1 MQPFGQLVSPVL
13 IGRDELLE
21 TAQRHLTDALA
32 GRGSFLLLAG
42 EAGIGKSRLI
52 AAIELQ
58 ATAAGFMAVDGAV
71 APQDH
76 DVPAAS
82 LLDMARSM
90 VRMPEFAELG
100 TELLALMGT
109 AIGAPDARRRLL
121 VHSVVDRIAT
131 LSAKPTM
138 LWFDDLQWTD
148 DLSLEIL
155 SELARQARDHR
166 ILLVAA
172 YRNDVVAAGSLLRE
186 WRSRL
191 LTQRLAEEARLE
203 PLNLEQTGQLA
214 DLILATG
221 LPTPRSVVE
230 ALYER
235 TDGVPLHIEELLAVL
250 PPELRTDSRA
260 IHDAAVPDTL
270 EDAVL
275 QRVGQ
280 LSADA
285 QAVARAGSVIGRCFV
300 PEVLAEM
307 MDVGVD
313 TLDAPLHE
321 LVESHILVPPGLR
334 GVFDY
339 RHQVL
344 RDTLY
349 SSLTNRERRRLH
361 ARAAEHGRTLEGA
374 SVIHASVHYERAGMH
389 GPAFR
394 SALHGAREAA
404 ALSSHREAVD
414 LYRRAL
420 DNMPE
425 DLPVPE
431 GAAILEAYAIE
442 AAAIE
447 ENELAVTAANDARSR
462 YQGLDDALGAVRVLT
477 VLIGTNRREARPLSE
492 RLTSIEDGLAEA
504 EALPSGREAAQVRG
518 AIQLELA
525 QAALDGLDLARAA
538 GAIAAARQA
547 ADVAADEA
555 LGLDAAAIS
564 GMIEALGG
572 QVEDGLD
579 RIGASALAARMQ
591 GFEDTGVSAY
601 RNASVLAAR
610 LMDQRRAQ
618 AWIDEGLRYADGI
631 QQSHCAHVMR
641 STGSLV
647 AWAEGRWE
655 DALRLGLQAVA
666 ERGCAQGR
674 GMAHWPLG
682 YVALGRGDLGE
693 AREYLDIALEFG
705 IRSGIPDFELAGLWG
720 LAELAL
726 VGGRLDDAVRL
737 SQRGLDLALASG
749 ERARFVPF
757 VVTGVRARI
766 GAGLP
771 DDAIRFAQAATEH
784 LGATSPLAAPA
795 LEQANGLLALA
806 AGSLTSARASFER
819 AVRGWD
825 ARDRAW
831 EGAWVRLDLAA
842 ALLRSNRHGDASGIL
857 ADARRRAQDLLSRP
871 LLERTSGLE
880 RQARGYTSVAEPWR
894 PLTIR
899 EFEIA
904 RLIGAGRT
912 NLEIAAELEIAP
924 RTVSSHV
931 EHVLAKLD
939 MRRRAEIATWVA
951 RVNEPARR
959 PVPGR
964 VPAVAAKTDLRV
976 MEVQPAG

>member
-1 MQPFGQLVSPVL
+1 MAHFGQLISPVL
-13 IGRDELLE
+13 VGRDELLD
-21 TAQRHLTDALA
+21 TAQRHLEDALA

-42 EAGIGKSRLI
+42 EAGIGKSRLMD
-52 AAIELQ
+52 AIELR
-58 ATAAGFMAVDGAV
+58 AMAAGFKAVDGAV

-90 VRMPEFAELG
+90 ARMDQFAELG

-121 VHSVVDRIAT
+121 VHSVVDRIAR
-131 LSAKPTM
+131 LSAEPTM

-155 SELARQARDHR
+155 TELARVALDRR
-166 ILLVAA
+166 LLLVGA
-172 YRNDVVAAGSLLRE
+172 YRSDATTPGSLLRE

-191 LTQRLAEEARLE
+191 LTQRLAEETRLE
-203 PLNLEQTGQLA
+203 PLNLEQTGQMA
-214 DLILATG
+214 DLILASG
-221 LPTPRSVVE
+221 RPTPQSVVE

-250 PPELRTDSRA
+250 PPELRADSRA
-260 IHDAAVPDTL
+260 ILDAAVPDTL

-275 QRVGQ
+275 ERVSQ
-280 LSADA
+280 LSPEA

-300 PEVLAEM
+300 PDVLAEI
-307 MDVGVD
+307 MDVPVD
-313 TLDAPLHE
+313 TLDAPLGE
-321 LVESHILVPPGLR
+321 LVECHILVPPGLR

-349 SSLTNRERRRLH
+349 SRLTLRERRRLH
-361 ARAAEHGRTLEGA
+361 ARAAEYGRALEGA
-374 SVIHASVHYERAGMH
+374 SVIHASVHYERAGLR

-425 DLPVPE
+425 DLPVIE
-431 GAAILEAYAIE
+431 AAAILAANAIE

-462 YQGLDDALGAVRVLT
+462 YQGVGDALGAGQVLPI
-477 VLIGTNRREARPLSE
+477 LIGIDRREARPLDE
-492 RLTSIEDGLAEA
+492 RLTSIEAALAEA
-504 EALPSGREAAQVRG
+504 EALPSGRDAAKVRG
-518 AIQLELA
+518 ALQLELA

-538 GAIAAARQA
+538 GALAAARQA
-547 ADVAADEA
+547 ALLAADQA
-555 LGLDAAAIS
+555 LGLDAAS
-564 GMIEALGG
+564 LGGMLEALSG
-572 QVEDGLD
+572 QIEDGLD
-579 RIGASALAARMQ
+579 RIGAAALQARTQ
-591 GFEDTGVSAY
+591 GFEDTGVTAY

-610 LMDQRRAQ
+610 LMDHGRAQ

-647 AWAEGRWE
+647 AWATGRWE
-655 DALRLGLQAVA
+655 DAIRLGLQSIT
-666 ERGCAQGR
+666 EPGCAQGS

-682 YVALGRGDLGE
+682 YVAMGRGDFEE
-693 AREYLDIALEFG
+693 ARGHLEIAAAFG
-705 IRSGIPDFELAGLWG
+705 QRSGLPDFELASMWG
-720 LAELAL
+720 LAELAFL
-726 VGGRLDDAVRL
+726 AGHVDDAVEL
-737 SQRGLDLALASG
+737 SQRGLELAVASG

-766 GAGLP
+766 EAGAP
-771 DDAIRFAQAATEH
+771 DDAVRFAQAAAEH
-784 LGATSPLAAPA
+784 LAGTGSLAAPA
-795 LEQANGLLALA
+795 LEHANGLVALA
-806 AGSLTSARASFER
+806 AGSLTAARAGLER
-819 AVRGWD
+819 AMRGWD

-831 EGAWVRLDLAA
+831 EGAWVRLDLTG
-842 ALLRSNRHGDASGIL
+842 ALVRANRHGDASGML

-871 LLERTSGLE
+871 LLERAAALE
-880 RQARGYTSVAEPWR
+880 RQARGHTSVAEPWR

-899 EFEIA
+899 EFEVA

-912 NLEIAAELEIAP
+912 NAEIAAELAIAP
-924 RTVSSHV
+924 KTVSSHV
-931 EHVLAKLD
+931 EHVLGKLD

-951 RVNEPARR
+951 HVNHPSRR
-959 PVPGR
+959 SVSGR
-964 VPAVAAKTDLRV
+964 VPAIASGGDLDVASAQLV
-976 MEVQPAG
+976 H